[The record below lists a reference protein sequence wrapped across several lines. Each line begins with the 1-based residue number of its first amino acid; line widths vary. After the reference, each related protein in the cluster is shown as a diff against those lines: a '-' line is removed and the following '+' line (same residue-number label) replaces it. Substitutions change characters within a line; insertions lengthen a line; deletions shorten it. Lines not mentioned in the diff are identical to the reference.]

1 MAINPEGLIPIIG
14 GVFAY
19 LMATGRYNPS
29 KDPVKWEEW
38 KLRWGQKLKILAPL
52 VILFGVAQFLGFLG

>member
-38 KLRWGQKLKILAPL
+38 KLRWGSKLRILAPI
-52 VILFGVAQFLGFLG
+52 VIGFGVAQFLGFL